1 MINVVTIFEM
11 LPEVG
16 NDTGTRPFHAGP
28 RTADMSD
35 APRDPELER
44 LAEDLSS
51 TLAELQNELERRG
64 PREPPRGPL
73 GLPRPPTPGEL
84 LDLADE
90 FAIPA
95 LIAFLEANVRA
106 LEAFQAALRL
116 ARAGEEVSER
126 GRETRRQG
134 ERLGRDALDRLDD
147 VLDDLQGALDGRPQ
161 DPTARTLA
169 DEARALRDE
178 IDDRLAEGDR
188 RVNRSTHDK
197 RSIPARDE
205 RDESDDDVAID
216 VDAELDSIRDAVEND
231 DAEDAE

>member
-1 MINVVTIFEM
+1 
-11 LPEVG
+11 
-16 NDTGTRPFHAGP
+16 
-28 RTADMSD
+28 MSD

-51 TLAELQNELERRG
+51 TLAELRDELDARG

-84 LDLADE
+84 LELTDE

-116 ARAGEEVSER
+116 ARAGEAVGAR
-126 GRETRRQG
+126 GRETRREG

-147 VLDDLQGALDGRPQ
+147 VLVDIQGALDGRPQ

-178 IDDRLAEGDR
+178 IDERLAESDR
-188 RVNRSTHDK
+188 RETGSAHD
-197 RSIPARDE
+197 RTVPVRE
-205 RDESDDDVAID
+205 EPDESGEDVAID
-216 VDAELDSIRDAVEND
+216 VDAELDSIRDSVEND
-231 DAEDAE
+231 DGDDPP